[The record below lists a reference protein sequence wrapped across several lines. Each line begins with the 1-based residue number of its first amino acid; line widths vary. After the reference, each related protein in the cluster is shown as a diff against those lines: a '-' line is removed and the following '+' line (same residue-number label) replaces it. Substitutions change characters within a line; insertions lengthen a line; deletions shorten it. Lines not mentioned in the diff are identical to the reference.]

1 MTTGKTIAL
10 TRRTLVGKVMSLLL
24 NMLSRLVIT
33 FLPRSKHLLI
43 RSHVIRLLARLG
55 NRSSG
60 MRKDLPKFD
69 AGDLQAVK
77 TESRSLMISC
87 DSSSPTLEPWL
98 CGISLTLFHC

>member
-1 MTTGKTIAL
+1 
-10 TRRTLVGKVMSLLL
+10 
-24 NMLSRLVIT
+24 
-33 FLPRSKHLLI
+33 
-43 RSHVIRLLARLG
+43 
-55 NRSSG
+55 

-77 TESRSLMISC
+77 TQSRSLMISC